1 MKEEMRE
8 NLIDEGI
15 WLRGVFMLFFLI
27 AYNIAE
33 VLILLV
39 ALFQFVTVLV
49 TGRVNEIVLRLGNNL
64 SFFAFEAFQYITFNS
79 NVRPFPFSPWPD
91 EESTAD
97 LWRDNEIAEAEFEDV
112 KADPEPDDKNKSADA

>member
-33 VLILLV
+33 VLIVLIT
-39 ALFQFVTVLV
+39 LFQFVTVLL
-49 TGRVNEIVLRLGNNL
+49 TRRVNETVLRLAAAG
-64 SFFAFEAFQYITFNS
+64 A
-79 NVRPFPFSPWPD
+79 R
-91 EESTAD
+91 
-97 LWRDNEIAEAEFEDV
+97 
-112 KADPEPDDKNKSADA
+112 